1 MNFKKILAEGL
12 DDISSDLQNMR
23 QSQQSTSLYE
33 IRVNGKTILTA
44 NSKEELIQQINN
56 IP

>member
-12 DDISSDLQNMR
+12 DDISSGLQNMG
-23 QSQQSTSLYE
+23 QSQKSTSLYE